1 LKDYQRIAKK
11 ITTTLFAAQSLG
23 SAGFIVTSAVSA
35 IVGAQLSGDPALAG
49 APSALLQIGSALT
62 ALAMG
67 LITDRF
73 GRRRGFTFGLL
84 VGVLGAGI
92 ASTAIILEMFFLFL
106 GGTFLMGVAQATIQL
121 GRFAAAEVHP
131 LERRGQAIS
140 NVVVGG
146 TVGSI
151 VGPVLVGPAGKWA
164 MTFGLNELAG
174 PYLIALI
181 IFLLVTLTV
190 FVFLRPDPRDI
201 GIEIAKIQAEK
212 TPQSGTTRSPLQIF
226 RTPAAFL
233 AVLAMVIGQVVM
245 VMLMGITSLHMKN
258 QAHSLTNI
266 SIVFSSH
273 TFGMFATS
281 LISGRLVDRWGR
293 GWVIVMGAGI
303 LIFAGLFAPL
313 SANILPLALAL
324 FLLGLG
330 WNFCYVGGS
339 TLLSDQ
345 LSPVERAKTQ
355 GANDLLIGLA
365 TAVASISSGILYA
378 NTSYATLGLLGAL
391 LAAIPLGLAGWL
403 MFQKQLLNP
412 PSKN

>member
-1 LKDYQRIAKK
+1 
-11 ITTTLFAAQSLG
+11 
-23 SAGFIVTSAVSA
+23 
-35 IVGAQLSGDPALAG
+35 
-49 APSALLQIGSALT
+49 
-62 ALAMG
+62 
-67 LITDRF
+67 
-73 GRRRGFTFGLL
+73 
-84 VGVLGAGI
+84 
-92 ASTAIILEMFFLFL
+92 
-106 GGTFLMGVAQATIQL
+106 
-121 GRFAAAEVHP
+121 
-131 LERRGQAIS
+131 
-140 NVVVGG
+140 
-146 TVGSI
+146 
-151 VGPVLVGPAGKWA
+151 
-164 MTFGLNELAG
+164 
-174 PYLIALI
+174 
-181 IFLLVTLTV
+181 
-190 FVFLRPDPRDI
+190 
-201 GIEIAKIQAEK
+201 
-212 TPQSGTTRSPLQIF
+212 
-226 RTPAAFL
+226 L